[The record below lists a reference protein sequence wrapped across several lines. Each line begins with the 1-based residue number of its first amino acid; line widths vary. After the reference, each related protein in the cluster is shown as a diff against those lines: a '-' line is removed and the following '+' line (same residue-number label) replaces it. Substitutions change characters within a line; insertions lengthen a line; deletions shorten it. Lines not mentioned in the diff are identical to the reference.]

1 MITMEKVNLKAT
13 RRDVFGRQVGALRRQ
28 GKLPAVLYGHHIET
42 TPIMLDAYE
51 GTQTLSHLTSSS
63 LLTLDLDGK
72 QYLTQVREKQRDIL
86 KNSLL
91 HVDFQIV
98 SLTEKMRAKVSIEL
112 SGAAPA
118 VKNFNALIHTGLT
131 ALEVECMPQDLPQ
144 RIVID
149 ISGLAKIG
157 DGIHVRDVVLSDK
170 VKILADQ
177 DEVIAVAAPP
187 RKEEVSVE
195 AAPVAEEAAPEE
207 AEQGKAEQG
216 KKE

>member
-1 MITMEKVNLKAT
+1 MEKVVLKAT
-13 RRDVFGRQVGALRRQ
+13 RRDVVGRQVGALRRQ
-28 GKLPAVLYGHHIET
+28 GKIPAVLYGHHIET
-42 TPIMLDAYE
+42 VPILLDAYE

-86 KNSLL
+86 KNRLL

-98 SLTEKMRAKVSIEL
+98 SLTEKMRARVDIEL

-131 ALEVECMPQDLPQ
+131 ALEVECMAQDLPQ

-157 DGIHVRDVVLSDK
+157 DGIRVRDVVLSDK
-170 VKILADQ
+170 VKILAEP
-177 DEVIAVAAPP
+177 DEVIAVAAAP

-195 AAPVAEEAAPEE
+195 AAPVAEEAEPEE
-207 AEQGKAEQG
+207 AEQGK
-216 KKE
+216 KEKVAPKGD

>member
-1 MITMEKVNLKAT
+1 MEKVVLKAT
-13 RRDVFGRQVGALRRQ
+13 RRDVVGRQVGALRRQ
-28 GKLPAVLYGHHIET
+28 GKIPAVLYGHHIET
-42 TPIMLDAYE
+42 VPILLDAYE

-86 KNSLL
+86 KNRLL

-98 SLTEKMRAKVSIEL
+98 SLTEKMRARVDIEL

-131 ALEVECMPQDLPQ
+131 ALEVECMAQDLPQ

-170 VKILADQ
+170 VKILAEP
-177 DEVIAVAAPP
+177 DEVIAVAAAP

-195 AAPVAEEAAPEE
+195 APVAEEAAPEE
-207 AEQGKAEQG
+207 ADQA

>member
-1 MITMEKVNLKAT
+1 MEKVVLKAT
-13 RRDVFGRQVGALRRQ
+13 RRDVVGRQVGALRRQ
-28 GKLPAVLYGHHIET
+28 GKIPAVLYGHHIET
-42 TPIMLDAYE
+42 VPILLDAYE

-86 KNSLL
+86 KNRLL

-98 SLTEKMRAKVSIEL
+98 SLTEKMRARVDIEL

-131 ALEVECMPQDLPQ
+131 ALEVECMAQDLPQ

-157 DGIHVRDVVLSDK
+157 DGIRVRDVVLSDK
-170 VKILADQ
+170 VKILAEP
-177 DEVIAVAAPP
+177 DEVIAVAAAP

-195 AAPVAEEAAPEE
+195 APVAEEAAPEE
-207 AEQGKAEQG
+207 ADQA

>member
-1 MITMEKVNLKAT
+1 MEKVVLKAT
-13 RRDVFGRQVGALRRQ
+13 RRDVVGRQVGALRRQ
-28 GKLPAVLYGHHIET
+28 GKIPAVLYGHHIET
-42 TPIMLDAYE
+42 TPIVLDAYE

-86 KNSLL
+86 KNRLL

-98 SLTEKMRAKVSIEL
+98 SLTEKMRARVDIEL

-131 ALEVECMPQDLPQ
+131 ALEVECMAQDLPQ

-157 DGIHVRDVVLSDK
+157 DGIRVRDVVLSDK
-170 VKILADQ
+170 VKILAEP
-177 DEVIAVAAPP
+177 DEVIAVAAAP

-195 AAPVAEEAAPEE
+195 APVAEEAAPEE
-207 AEQGKAEQG
+207 ADQA

>member
-1 MITMEKVNLKAT
+1 
-13 RRDVFGRQVGALRRQ
+13 
-28 GKLPAVLYGHHIET
+28 
-42 TPIMLDAYE
+42 
-51 GTQTLSHLTSSS
+51 
-63 LLTLDLDGK
+63 
-72 QYLTQVREKQRDIL
+72 
-86 KNSLL
+86 
-91 HVDFQIV
+91 
-98 SLTEKMRAKVSIEL
+98 
-112 SGAAPA
+112 
-118 VKNFNALIHTGLT
+118 
-131 ALEVECMPQDLPQ
+131 MPQDLPQ